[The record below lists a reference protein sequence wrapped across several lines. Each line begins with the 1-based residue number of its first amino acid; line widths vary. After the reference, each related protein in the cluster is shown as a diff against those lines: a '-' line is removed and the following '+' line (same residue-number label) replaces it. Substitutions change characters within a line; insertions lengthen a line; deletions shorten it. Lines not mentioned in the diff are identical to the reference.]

1 MKIRKVAVVVCSL
14 GVLAAV
20 GCQGVGD
27 TLRNMGF
34 ESRSA
39 RLYRKQK
46 AVNARLIAQNAEY
59 EAERIGMATELENLR
74 RKPADLDSSTA
85 SAASSAPLAPK
96 RIDNDEKIARLQ
108 RALGRDGTIFVTDKG
123 ERAVRVRSDIFFRS
137 GRVDVRREA
146 KGVLMKIANTIK
158 EFDDDVTV
166 FIDGHTDS
174 DPLRYTKA
182 KYGDNYG
189 LGAARANAVVKELVR
204 LGVPRARLIPR
215 SFGKDKPIAD
225 NTTAAGKRKNRRVEF
240 MFAFA
245 KFDR

>member
-1 MKIRKVAVVVCSL
+1 MEIRKVAVVVCSL
-14 GVLAAV
+14 GVLAIV

-46 AVNARLIAQNAEY
+46 AENARLAAQNAEY
-59 EAERIGMATELENLR
+59 EAQRAGMATELDGLKTKLAGLETPAAPPAPLTPRPADNDAKFARLR
-74 RKPADLDSSTA
+74 RS
-85 SAASSAPLAPK
+85 
-96 RIDNDEKIARLQ
+96 
-108 RALGRDGTIFVTDKG
+108 LGGDGEIFVTAKG
-123 ERAVRVRSDIFFRS
+123 EKAVRVRGDIFFRS
-137 GRVDVRREA
+137 GRVGVRREA
-146 KGVLMKIANTIK
+146 RGILTKIASAIK

-166 FIDGHTDS
+166 FVDGHTDS

-189 LGAARANAVVKELVR
+189 LGAARANAVVKELVA

-215 SFGKDKPIAD
+215 SFGKEKPIAD
-225 NTTAAGKRKNRRVEF
+225 NSTAAGKRKNRRVEF